1 MRKLL
6 KFLSLVICFFS
17 VLISHAQLHVSS
29 GSFVYV
35 QNQYVTVTQDVS
47 LAANGDIYL
56 RDESQLLQKT
66 SGVSA
71 NTGLG
76 SLSVFQEGTS
86 NNFGYNYWCSPVGV
100 PSASV
105 LNSDFGITLL
115 KRPDGISPISFSPSG
130 QTTTTSN
137 NGTTTNSLLT
147 ISSRWIYT
155 LTTANQYSSW
165 NFIGAG
171 TTIAAGQGFTM
182 KGVSGTDNT
191 SVLGV
196 QNNPTNNQ
204 RYDFRGKPND
214 GTIGIP
220 VVSDPGPNY
229 TNSTLTGNP
238 YPSAI
243 NLNLFL
249 LENSGYTINY
259 GLGTAT
265 FVGSPIIDGAAYF
278 WEHEKPGTTHVL
290 ANYVGGYSSYVAN
303 NGPFSPGTYANEPWT
318 TYNSDGTPNTS
329 STGFGVNYYRMFS
342 PIGQGFII
350 KGVVPTP
357 SPDAQMKNDYRVFVK
372 EGGMTTNSE
381 FERNASNENS
391 TDTNEN
397 WLAIPNLTGTDYTQ
411 FSKAQIPQI
420 KIHTILDNQF
430 TREIV
435 LAFNPNANDGYDFA
449 FDATTQELNLPTDAF
464 FPIVDNKQ
472 FVISTLPFEIT
483 KRIPFAVK
491 ASSESNFRV
500 LVGNLINFDMAENI
514 YLYDKQT
521 TIYHDIKNG
530 FVDITLPAGNVT
542 DRFEI
547 TFLNE
552 TLSAPDNSNY
562 NFDVI
567 HNNENKKLSISNP
580 NLLNVKSVSLFDIT
594 GKLIFNK
601 EKLTAQ
607 QSYEF
612 STSGLSDSVYIVK
625 INTVE
630 NQEISKKVLI
640 FKE

>member
-6 KFLSLVICFFS
+6 NFLPLLTCFFS

-35 QNQYVTVTQDVS
+35 QNQYVTVTQDVN

-86 NNFGYNYWCSPVGV
+86 NNFGYNYWCSPIGV
-100 PSASV
+100 PSASP
-105 LNSDFGITLL
+105 LNSNFGITLL
-115 KRPDGISPISFSPSG
+115 KRPDGVSPISFSPGG

-249 LENSGYTINY
+249 LENSGHTINY

-342 PIGQGFII
+342 PVGQGFII

-381 FERNASNENS
+381 FERNATNENS

-397 WLAIPNLTGTDYTQ
+397 WPAIPNLTGTDYTQ

-420 KIHTILDNQF
+420 KIHTILNNQF

-449 FDATTQELNLPTDAF
+449 FDAASQELNLPTDAF

-530 FVDITLPAGNVT
+530 FVDFTLPAGNVT

-552 TLSAPDNSNY
+552 TLSATDNTNY

-601 EKLTAQ
+601 EQLAAEP
-607 QSYEF
+607 SYEF

-625 INTVE
+625 INTAE
-630 NQEISKKVLI
+630 NKEISKKVLI